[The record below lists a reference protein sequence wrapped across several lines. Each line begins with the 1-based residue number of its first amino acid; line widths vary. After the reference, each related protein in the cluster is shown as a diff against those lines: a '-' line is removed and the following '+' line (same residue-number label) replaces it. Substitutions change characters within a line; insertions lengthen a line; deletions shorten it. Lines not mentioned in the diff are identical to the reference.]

1 MRFLYAIAPAT
12 ILGPLPQN
20 GPQDS
25 FHMEIL
31 CFYVNSAFGEK
42 FPPQLFSKS
51 LTIFTVKTLAFVHL
65 SRTKARNPAIK
76 ILWEVLE
83 KGMGYEE
90 KRASTL
96 ENFFPKS
103 FVSVK

>member
-42 FPPQLFSKS
+42 FPPQLFS
-51 LTIFTVKTLAFVHL
+51 LRL
-65 SRTKARNPAIK
+65 
-76 ILWEVLE
+76 
-83 KGMGYEE
+83 Y
-90 KRASTL
+90 
-96 ENFFPKS
+96 
-103 FVSVK
+103 